1 MYCNRHRTY
10 YNEYDTPCILCE
22 REEFLDESYE
32 DLLAGIEILNGALNE
47 ISRKDKFFYE
57 EKELNEV
64 QAFVNTIK
72 EKIDS
77 AFALELTEAIIKKHG
92 GLL

>member
-10 YNEYDTPCILCE
+10 YNEYDNPCAGCE
-22 REEFLDESYE
+22 KEECLDEFHE
-32 DLLAGIEILNGALNE
+32 DFLVGIEILNGVLNE
-47 ISRKDKFFYE
+47 IFQKNKSFYE

-77 AFALELTEAIIKKHG
+77 AFALELTEIIIKKHG
-92 GLL
+92 KI